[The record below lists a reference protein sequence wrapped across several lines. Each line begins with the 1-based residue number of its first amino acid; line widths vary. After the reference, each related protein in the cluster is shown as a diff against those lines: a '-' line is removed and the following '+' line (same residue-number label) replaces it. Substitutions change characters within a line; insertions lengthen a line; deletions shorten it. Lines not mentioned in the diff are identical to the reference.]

1 VKKTRETDARTLT
14 AKELTALRIRGVSA
28 VQGGQSPEVVAKALC
43 ISRASIYAWLALYR
57 SGGWHALDAAKRGGR
72 KPKLNGKIM
81 QWLFNVVTMKNPMQF
96 QFAFALWTREMIL
109 ALLKERYGITLS
121 KTSISKL
128 LDQLGLSAQR
138 PLWRAYQQN
147 PEAVDRWLK
156 KEFPAI
162 KRRAAKE
169 KAEIFFGDEAGVRSD
184 HHSGTTW
191 ARRGKTPIVSTTGA
205 RFGFNMLSAISSRG
219 SLRFMV
225 VEGKVGADVFIQ
237 FLKNLIKGATRPIY
251 LIVDGHPMHKA
262 KKVKAFVESTLGKL
276 TLFHLPGYAPELNPD
291 ELVWNNLKNHAL
303 GKIPHSDKEAMMAS
317 AKAHMRKLQRN
328 PKIIQGF
335 FQKETTKYAA

>member
-1 VKKTRETDARTLT
+1 MTRLTDARKLT

-28 VQGGQSPEVVAKALC
+28 VQEGQSPEVVAAVLGV
-43 ISRASIYAWLALYR
+43 SRATVYAWLALYR
-57 SGGWHALDAAKRGGR
+57 SGGWGALNAAKRGGR

-81 QWLFNVVTMKNPMQF
+81 QWLYNVVTMKNPLQF

-109 ALLKERYGITLS
+109 ALLRKRYGITLS

-147 PEAVDRWLK
+147 PEAVDRWLN

-169 KAEIFFGDEAGVRSD
+169 NAEIFFGDEAGVRSD

-191 ARRGKTPIVSTTGA
+191 GKRGKTPIVSTTGA
-205 RFGFNMLSAISSRG
+205 RFGFNMLSAISRRG
-219 SLRFMV
+219 SLRFMI

-237 FLKNLIKGATRPIY
+237 FLKNLLKGAIRPIY
-251 LIVDGHPMHKA
+251 LIGDGHPMHKA
-262 KKVKAFVESTLGKL
+262 KKVKAFVESTQGRLR
-276 TLFHLPGYAPELNPD
+276 LFQLPGYAPELNPD

-303 GKIPHSDKEAMMAS
+303 GKVPHSDKQTMMAN
-317 AKAHMRKLQRN
+317 AKAHMKKLQRN

>member
-1 VKKTRETDARTLT
+1 MKKKRDTDARTLT
-14 AKELTALRIRGVSA
+14 AAELTQLRIRGVSA
-28 VQGGQSPEVVAKALC
+28 VQAGESPEAVAKALC
-43 ISRASIYAWLALYR
+43 VARATVYGWLALYR
-57 SGGWHALDAAKRGGR
+57 SGGWQALDASKRGGR
-72 KPKLNGKIM
+72 KPKLNAKIM
-81 QWLFNVVTMKNPMQF
+81 QWLYNVVTMKNPLQF

-109 ALLKERYGITLS
+109 ALLKERYGIALS
-121 KTSISKL
+121 KTSISKV

-162 KRRAAKE
+162 KRRATRE

-191 ARRGKTPIVSTTGA
+191 AKRGKTPIVSTTGA
-205 RFGFNMLSAISSRG
+205 RFGFNMLSAISPRG
-219 SLRFMV
+219 TLRFMV
-225 VEGKVGADVFIQ
+225 VEGKVGADVFIR
-237 FLKNLIKGATRPIY
+237 FLKNLLKGATRPIY

-262 KKVKAFVESTLGKL
+262 KKVKSFVESTLGKL
-276 TLFHLPGYAPELNPD
+276 RLFLLPGYAPELNPD

-303 GKIPHSDKEAMMAS
+303 GKIPHSDKNSMMAS